1 MKQYIVKGNGEYK
14 TYVDVLEKN
23 SRGYKVRMK
32 QERRWG
38 YKEDIHQMSVSL
50 FETCLRTGYFL
61 EVEKREIARYA

>member
-1 MKQYIVKGNGEYK
+1 MQQYIVMGNGEYR

-38 YKEDIHQMSVSL
+38 FKENVHEISRSL
-50 FETCLRTGYFL
+50 FETCLRTGYFKAVETN
-61 EVEKREIARYA
+61 EVARYA